1 MSFNIKRVYH
11 SLTEVIKQIETKPY
25 NKLYNNKDDYNQ
37 FNYIKASHRKDFDF
51 TQTESLTEALNIA
64 KLGWKKGKDIIE
76 KLTKEHEDAFVKLF
90 PRQDFD
96 MQLQSSETGEIVNVE
111 AAIQNLPENM
121 FTFYQ
126 DEEKLRKLQSGKLQ
140 RIIISGEIPW
150 YIDSDTIFN
159 RGSIISSMIHIMELY
174 GFRTEL
180 WLCHIREG
188 HYNSNEFVKYFYRIK
203 SFDSNLDLGLLA
215 FVSAHPS
222 MIRRINFALLE
233 QEENNDVINHICQSS
248 YGHCKDLSEEEI
260 KEFGGGLN
268 YGNIYF
274 EMLHDNKTF
283 IKLLEETK
291 VKIQQHFTSIKI

>member
-1 MSFNIKRVYH
+1 MAFEIKRIYN

-25 NKLYNNKDDYNQ
+25 NKLYNNNR
-37 FNYIKASHRKDFDF
+37 NYCKHSEAKNFEF
-51 TQTESLTEALNIA
+51 TQTESLKNALDLA

-96 MQLQSSETGEIVNVE
+96 LQLQSGIFGEIVNVE

-121 FTFYQ
+121 FTFHQ
-126 DEEKLRKLQSGKLQ
+126 DEEKLRKLQNGKLQ
-140 RIIISGEIPW
+140 RIIISGEIPF
-150 YIDSDTIFN
+150 YINADTIFN

-180 WLCHIREG
+180 WLCHVRKG
-188 HYNSNEFVKYFYRIK
+188 NYNEYVKYFYK
-203 SFDSNLDLGLLA
+203 LKNFDGDLDLGLLA

-233 QEENNDVINHICQSS
+233 QEENKDVINNICERH
-248 YGHCKDLSEEEI
+248 YGHCKDLSDIEI

-274 EMLHDNKTF
+274 EMLHDNKDF
-283 IKLLEETK
+283 KRLLEETK
-291 VKIQQHFTSIKI
+291 VKIQEHFTTIKI

>member
-1 MSFNIKRVYH
+1 MSFFIKRTYN

-25 NKLYNNKDDYNQ
+25 NKLFTNYNHYLKRSDAKN
-37 FNYIKASHRKDFDF
+37 FEF
-51 TQTESLTEALNIA
+51 TQSESLVDALNILKA
-64 KLGWKKGKDIIE
+64 GWKKGKDIIE

-96 MQLQSSETGEIVNVE
+96 LQLQPEISGEIVNVE
-111 AAIQNLPENM
+111 ATIMNLPENM
-121 FTFYQ
+121 LSFHQ

-140 RIIISGEIPW
+140 RIIISGEIPHH
-150 YIDSDTIFN
+150 IDADTIFN
-159 RGSIISSMIHIMELY
+159 RGAIISSMINIMELY

-180 WLCHIREG
+180 WLCHIRTG
-188 HYNSNEFVKYFYRIK
+188 FNKNESVQYFYKIK
-203 SFDSNLDLGLLA
+203 PFDNNLDLGLLA

-233 QEENNDVINHICQSS
+233 QEENDDVINNICRNC
-248 YGHCKDLSEEEI
+248 YGLCTDLNEKEI
-260 KEFGGGLN
+260 KEFGGDLN

-274 EMLHDNKTF
+274 EKLSNNKPF
-283 IKLLEETK
+283 VNLLEETK